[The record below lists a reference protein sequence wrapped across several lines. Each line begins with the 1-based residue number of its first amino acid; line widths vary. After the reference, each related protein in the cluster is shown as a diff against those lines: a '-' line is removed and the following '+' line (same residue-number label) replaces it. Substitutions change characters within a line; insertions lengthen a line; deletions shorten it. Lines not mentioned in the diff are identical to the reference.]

1 MVYQEVATV
10 CSVCK
15 FVVKDELM
23 NAGRRMRERERD
35 EGE

>member
-1 MVYQEVATV
+1 MHSSTMVYQEVATV

-23 NAGRRMRERERD
+23 NAD
-35 EGE
+35 EG